1 MSIWII
7 TTGSSDVQLKN
18 ESEKNWNILRGKA
31 TSELGINKQFSP
43 TKSKVN
49 QRSLYPA
56 RAMGVVYGS
65 AIDQHYGDLVFPL
78 LDNFW
83 SLFTEKEI
91 TPQRI
96 IVLVT
101 DQTQFFKD
109 KASEKNQVFSPYWQ
123 DTCTLEPLLRH
134 YLVGKSTVT
143 PEFLT
148 LEADKSGLDNWNEV
162 LELVQKKLADL
173 KDIPQNATVYV
184 SHQAGT
190 PAISSAVQFASLA
203 QFGDRVEFLV
213 SSEQDKTLTDTVK
226 SGSYLRGIKK
236 EQAKIL
242 LKHHDYAGVRNL
254 LSKYLDSEAELLLDA
269 AIQWNFAEFG
279 KCKNKLKE
287 HPHFTLAVEDRTR
300 EENWWW
306 TAYEAAYL
314 GIVRLEQGNTVEA
327 FFHSFRSFE
336 GIFASWGKHKL
347 GNQFGEYLEV
357 QHNISYLDLSVLDVT
372 EKEYFSGKKPKE
384 LKKELK
390 KRQDELRDKDKE
402 ERLMLDMAML
412 CKFFKAY
419 RYQDYK
425 HNCEELKI
433 FWDDDKQN
441 NVSEKRNLIVHQIQG
456 MSKKDLM
463 SFWGISLSE
472 EWEAR
477 LLKFLNFI
485 VKDDFTNGFGS
496 LKEAS
501 LMSQVHTE
509 LEKTI
514 ENL

>member
-1 MSIWII
+1 
-7 TTGSSDVQLKN
+7 
-18 ESEKNWNILRGKA
+18 
-31 TSELGINKQFSP
+31 
-43 TKSKVN
+43 
-49 QRSLYPA
+49 
-56 RAMGVVYGS
+56 MGVVYGS
-65 AIDQHYGDLVFPL
+65 AIDQHHGDLVFPL

-213 SSEQDKTLTDTVK
+213 SNEQDKNFTDTVK
-226 SGSYLRGIKK
+226 GGSYLQGIEIQQVNK
-236 EQAKIL
+236 L
-242 LKHHDYAGVRNL
+242 LYWHDYAGAKEVLKRQINEIDEQKDNPKRTDEHRKRDEKL
-254 LSKYLDSEAELLLDA
+254 RHIAYLLDVA
-269 AIQWNFAEFG
+269 TQWNFAKFEDFAD
-279 KCKNKLKE
+279 KLKE
-287 HPHFTLAVEDRTR
+287 HPNQAFATEVLERR
-300 EENWWW
+300 ENWWW

-314 GIVRLEQGNTVEA
+314 GVVRLQQGNTVEA
-327 FFHSFRSFE
+327 MFHSFRAVE
-336 GIFASWGKHKL
+336 GLLKEWLDKKSGLTVVKGKAQL
-347 GNQFGEYLEV
+347 
-357 QHNISYLDLSVLDVT
+357 
-372 EKEYFSGKKPKE
+372 
-384 LKKELK
+384 
-390 KRQDELRDKDKE
+390 LRDIEYTNKKGEIKATRLANAYGKGLYFALDSIRSIDKNQHVDIWE
-402 ERLMLDMAML
+402 FGNSVFDRRNELFHQLEGL
-412 CKFFKAY
+412 
-419 RYQDYK
+419 QDK
-425 HNCEELKI
+425 SAV
-433 FWDDDKQN
+433 F
-441 NVSEKRNLIVHQIQG
+441 
-456 MSKKDLM
+456 
-463 SFWGISLSE
+463 E
-472 EWEAR
+472 EWGTSDDSSWR
-477 LLKFLNFI
+477 NRVMNCLNFI
-485 VKDDFTNGFGS
+485 VKDDLPKDVKS
-496 LKEAS
+496 PEEAS

-509 LEKTI
+509 LVESI
-514 ENL
+514 AQL